1 MNAEDALAVIWEE
14 SMPKERESA
23 REDRR
28 GRKRERKDRQ
38 ASFDRN
44 KRRDDK
50 ILETV
55 KFTLLVMPVDK
66 ILVQIKDDHH
76 LEWPKSLHSSPN
88 VRDNKKHYRFH
99 KDHGHYIGDC
109 RELKE

>member
-1 MNAEDALAVIWEE
+1 MNAEDALAIVGEE

-38 ASFDRN
+38 ASFDGN

-88 VRDNKKHYRFH
+88 VRDKKNIIAST
-99 KDHGHYIGDC
+99 KTMAIISGIA
-109 RELKE
+109 ES